1 MMQAL
6 QNSLKNRFFEEAA
19 TTQGDSMPENREKQ
33 DKASVA
39 GIASLVEDAVKRY
52 CEENLPRMIREQLAQ
67 MELSEQKEE
76 SSNQLLVEEPKPD
89 EPEVENSK

>member
-1 MMQAL
+1 M
-6 QNSLKNRFFEEAA
+6 K
-19 TTQGDSMPENREKQ
+19 TQTNREKQ

-76 SSNQLLVEEPKPD
+76 SSNQLLVEEQKPD